1 MMKVAIYVRVSRLD
15 LNPENQ
21 LMELK
26 KYAKAMGYEFDV
38 YVEKKSTR
46 KTRPIKQIVLQKA
59 RNREYDGILVWKLDR
74 WARSVRELITEL
86 DEFIHKNIKFTC
98 MTFPVDISRPEGK
111 MVATVIGAMAEM
123 ERELIRERTLAG
135 LARAKAH
142 GKKLG
147 RPKGAKD
154 RRQRKKSGYYL
165 RYAGKKT
172 RGKYQGGII

>member
-1 MMKVAIYVRVSRLD
+1 MKTA
-15 LNPENQ
+15 
-21 LMELK
+21 
-26 KYAKAMGYEFDV
+26 
-38 YVEKKSTR
+38 
-46 KTRPIKQIVLQKA
+46 RPIKELVLEKL

-74 WARSVRELITEL
+74 WARSVRELVTEL
-86 DEFIHKNIKFTC
+86 DEFIHKKIKFIC

-135 LARAKAH
+135 LERAKAH

-154 RRQRKKSGYYL
+154 KKQRKKSGYFL

-172 RGKYQGGII
+172 RDKYQGGII